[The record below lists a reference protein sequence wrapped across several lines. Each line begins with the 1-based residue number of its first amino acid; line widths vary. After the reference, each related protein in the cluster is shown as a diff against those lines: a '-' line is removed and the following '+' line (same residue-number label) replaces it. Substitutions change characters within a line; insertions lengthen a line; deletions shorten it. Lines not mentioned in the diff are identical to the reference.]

1 MAAPDASDLP
11 PARRARRAPRAQ
23 GVPAAHTAPDD
34 APPGRPA
41 PAAALVAVRADIDA
55 LDEQIVV
62 LLARRE
68 VLVRRAG
75 ALKQTEAE
83 VRAPGRVEDV
93 VARARGRAQSLGAS
107 PEVADATYRAMIGA
121 FVALE
126 LAAARADPD

>member
-1 MAAPDASDLP
+1 MAASDAPDLTT
-11 PARRARRAPRAQ
+11 ARRATRGSQGRRAAA
-23 GVPAAHTAPDD
+23 VPAAHAAPDD
-34 APPGRPA
+34 TASL
-41 PAAALVAVRADIDA
+41 AAALAAVRADIDA

-75 ALKQTEAE
+75 ALKRTETE
-83 VRAPGRVEDV
+83 VPSPARVEEV

-126 LAAARADPD
+126 LAAARADLD

>member
-1 MAAPDASDLP
+1 MAASDAPDLTA
-11 PARRARRAPRAQ
+11 ARRAPRRAPRASA
-23 GVPAAHTAPDD
+23 VPAAHAAPDD
-34 APPGRPA
+34 TPSPA
-41 PAAALVAVRADIDA
+41 PAAALAAVRADIDA

-75 ALKQTEAE
+75 ALKRTETE
-83 VRAPGRVEDV
+83 VRAPARVEEV

-126 LAAARADPD
+126 LAAAQADLG